1 MTSYSPPVQFPS
13 KAIMINSA
21 DRTSGTST
29 KWSYDFGSELE
40 DPTFDSCF
48 IVFKDLFLVG
58 TGKFLIANVLEEV
71 QVRSSIAMGSGDIIQ
86 TDGKR
91 DLLGYAFYINPTSY
105 TPGEP
110 AYPIQPV
117 ISAKQLMFST
127 PIPRGVQTFEIVQS
141 SLGLVADLGT
151 KNTMVHLQIYYY
163 NKREAQEA
171 YKFVS
176 KMTFG

>member
-1 MTSYSPPVQFPS
+1 
-13 KAIMINSA
+13 
-21 DRTSGTST
+21 
-29 KWSYDFGSELE
+29 
-40 DPTFDSCF
+40 
-48 IVFKDLFLVG
+48 
-58 TGKFLIANVLEEV
+58 
-71 QVRSSIAMGSGDIIQ
+71 MGSGDIIQ